1 MPVFL
6 VNADPAYPFT
16 RIVRQH
22 GLDLYEDWR
31 PLPAVADYCGL
42 HDAAA
47 EAERRPL
54 WGYWPRTL
62 NGNKALLRSHLDEI
76 VLAASADRPGAQG
89 GSEPSGYYV
98 WLALA
103 SEHWLKER
111 SQPQAQQQQQQR
123 ADDGPLD
130 RGVLEYLRAQM
141 DPPNEAAVTR
151 PSQAKLAG
159 IYNLSRVVAIPTQ
172 VDPGAE
178 MQACAFALV
187 EDRLVDS
194 VVFLVHHPAMFQ
206 DRDRLTFA
214 ALRLVGAALEDAE
227 VFRRF
232 RAVAGVPTAR
242 VYIDNDFLQPTQS
255 DRRVDFLK
263 RVLLEADAGAG
274 DAHATGALAG
284 QARKLC
290 TSIEQDMKLVTRPSA
305 EEQHTRAARATS
317 RLYVN
322 VPENP
327 CKNPATAAAF
337 ESRWVAVPAAS
348 AMISTAS
355 IEFKQHLAAH
365 LHDVQDH
372 WFNSS
377 RSTALEWSRDD
388 KAFTDSISALSS
400 GTSGTRERDL
410 ADLQEVRREVARI
423 VADAAR
429 EQRQAREELRPS
441 VGQIEKESAGPMFR
455 PISVK
460 SPDGSGREIT
470 ATGPTTE
477 YGTAASRLLEA
488 EGGRFAARPAVLITM
503 LFAITL
509 TISTS
514 LAVMAIPGAR
524 SARDILRALSLD
536 PATVT
541 GIMLMISLVLL
552 AIGLTASFYR
562 KISRLA
568 PLVLAAAFAITLVV
582 TVWQFSEALEQ
593 GGTFAEALS
602 EIGWHPLAPLV
613 LFLEFGFIVAMGTG
627 AARARRRFVNARVKY
642 EMEAEQLKGQVLAGM
657 AQAKTY
663 GANHFAIGWLR
674 ALDARID
681 ELEIELSRTEPAQR
695 VQAEIKSWPGSQ
707 ARVELSEE
715 DKQRITSLAEDLV
728 GTTRARWVLRTA
740 RAFPAPS
747 GNTLKVTFTGLAEPV
762 RVPNAIFVH
771 SAPTLSFDVRQQ

>member
-1 MPVFL
+1 M
-6 VNADPAYPFT
+6 
-16 RIVRQH
+16 
-22 GLDLYEDWR
+22 
-31 PLPAVADYCGL
+31 
-42 HDAAA
+42 
-47 EAERRPL
+47 
-54 WGYWPRTL
+54 
-62 NGNKALLRSHLDEI
+62 
-76 VLAASADRPGAQG
+76 
-89 GSEPSGYYV
+89 

-103 SEHWLKER
+103 SEHWLKEQ
-111 SQPQAQQQQQQR
+111 SQQQQQQQKQPQQQQQR
-123 ADDGPLD
+123 LEGGALD
-130 RGVLEYLRAQM
+130 RGILEYLRAQM
-141 DPPNEAAVTR
+141 APPNEAAVTR
-151 PSQAKLAG
+151 PSHAKLAG
-159 IYNLSRVVAIPTQ
+159 IYNLSRVVAVPTQ

-178 MQACAFALV
+178 MQACALALV

-214 ALRLVGAALEDAE
+214 ALRLVGAALEDAA

-263 RVLLEADAGAG
+263 RVLLEAEGGAG
-274 DAHATGALAG
+274 EAHATGALAG
-284 QARKLC
+284 QARKLR
-290 TSIEQDMKLVTRPSA
+290 TSIEQDMKLVARPAA

-317 RLYVN
+317 RLYAN

-337 ESRWVAVPAAS
+337 ESRWVAVPAATDTIS
-348 AMISTAS
+348 AAS
-355 IEFKQHLAAH
+355 IEFKQRLAAH

-388 KAFTDSISALSS
+388 KAFAGSISALSS

-410 ADLQEVRREVARI
+410 ADLQEVRREVART

-429 EQRQAREELRPS
+429 EQRQAREILRPS
-441 VGQIEKESAGPMFR
+441 VGRIEEEAGAPMFR

-460 SPDGSGREIT
+460 SPDGSGREIA

-477 YGTAASRLLEA
+477 YGAAASRLLEA

-509 TISTS
+509 TISTG
-514 LAVMAIPGAR
+514 LAVMAIPGGR

-541 GIMLMISLVLL
+541 GTMLMTSLVLL

-562 KISRLA
+562 KTSRLA
-568 PLVLAAAFAITLVV
+568 LLVLAAAFVGTLVV

-602 EIGWHPLAPLV
+602 AIGWHPLAPLV

-627 AARARRRFVNARVKY
+627 AANARLRFTNACVKY
-642 EMEAEQLKGQVLAGM
+642 ESEAEQLKGQVLAGM
-657 AQAKTY
+657 ARAKTY

-674 ALDARID
+674 ELDARID
-681 ELEIELSRTEPAQR
+681 ELEVELSRTEPAQR
-695 VQAEIKSWPGSQ
+695 VQAEIRSWPGSQ
-707 ARVELSEE
+707 ARVQLSEE
-715 DKQRITSLAEDLV
+715 DKQRIASLAEDLV

-747 GNTLKVTFTGLAEPV
+747 ESTLEVMFTGLAAPI
-762 RVPNAIFVH
+762 RVPNTIFVNT
-771 SAPTLSFDVRQQ
+771 APTLSFDVRQQ